1 MQIYQNC
8 YQLKSTKLHL
18 DKISKIFSKILPIYW
33 AFLTYM
39 LLRPG
44 SETQD
49 YWFLF
54 TGIDKVIHLSIF
66 LFLGFCFSCT
76 FPKMKP
82 VLYFQIMLL
91 YALLTEILQDEMG
104 LGRSLESLDLLAD
117 MVGVALG
124 YYLFRATKAL

>member
-1 MQIYQNC
+1 MLIYQNC

-18 DKISKIFSKILPIYW
+18 DRISKIFSKILPIYW

-39 LLRPG
+39 LLRPS

-76 FPKMKP
+76 FPKIRP
-82 VLYFQIMLL
+82 IRYFQIMLL
-91 YALLTEILQDEMG
+91 YALLTEILQDKMG